1 MTGLVVSPAGG
12 SGTTAGAG
20 TTAGC
25 GLLSSSRGKSPRGGA
40 PSESSGRS
48 TGTTGAGRWKMSDGR
63 ISTIRISV
71 IASRVRWSI
80 QRREVMVRGRS
91 RRGRRGYSG
100 QFGVCPA
107 SNPSAHH
114 IVQRLPAC
122 TSSRTEYADR
132 AMETGMPA
140 AGTAQSVPR
149 PPYAGFVLLQ
159 DRQQPFIQIPC
170 QLLKVRLVNRRPCP
184 YH

>member
-1 MTGLVVSPAGG
+1 MTGLVVSSSGG
-12 SGTTAGAG
+12 SGTKAGAG

-25 GLLSSSRGKSPRGGA
+25 GLLSSSRAKSPRGGA
-40 PSESSGRS
+40 PGPTESSGRS
-48 TGTTGAGRWKMSDGR
+48 TGTTGAERWKRSDGR
-63 ISTIRISV
+63 ISTIRMSV
-71 IASRVRWSI
+71 IASRVRRSI
-80 QRREVMVRGRS
+80 QRRELMVRGRS

-100 QFGVCPA
+100 QFGAPPA

-140 AGTAQSVPR
+140 AGTA
-149 PPYAGFVLLQ
+149 
-159 DRQQPFIQIPC
+159 
-170 QLLKVRLVNRRPCP
+170 
-184 YH
+184 